1 MDDGSEMKEVVS
13 LSITEEE
20 LLLLENKITKFL
32 KRNLINLLGVSNP
45 KEIARLTVLADMPL
59 MSKLWNYLLKLFIKN
74 KFKQIYFLFIL
85 NKIKLLFINKK

>member
-1 MDDGSEMKEVVS
+1 MDDGREMKEVVS

-59 MSKLWNYLLKLFIKN
+59 MSKL
-74 KFKQIYFLFIL
+74 
-85 NKIKLLFINKK
+85 

>member
-1 MDDGSEMKEVVS
+1 MDDGGEMKEVVS

-45 KEIARLTVLADMPL
+45 KEIARLTGLADMPL
-59 MSKLWNYLLKLFIKN
+59 MSKL
-74 KFKQIYFLFIL
+74 
-85 NKIKLLFINKK
+85 

>member
-59 MSKLWNYLLKLFIKN
+59 MSKL
-74 KFKQIYFLFIL
+74 
-85 NKIKLLFINKK
+85 

>member
-59 MSKLWNYLLKLFIKN
+59 MSKLWYYLLKLFIKN
-74 KFKQIYFLFIL
+74 KFILKFIL
-85 NKIKLLFINKK
+85 NKNKIIIYK

>member
-1 MDDGSEMKEVVS
+1 MDDGREMKEVVS
-13 LSITEEE
+13 LSITDEE

-59 MSKLWNYLLKLFIKN
+59 MSKL
-74 KFKQIYFLFIL
+74 
-85 NKIKLLFINKK
+85 

>member
-59 MSKLWNYLLKLFIKN
+59 MSKLWNYLLNYLSKTNLNKFILKFIINKN
-74 KFKQIYFLFIL
+74 KIIIY
-85 NKIKLLFINKK
+85 K

>member
-45 KEIARLTVLADMPL
+45 K
-59 MSKLWNYLLKLFIKN
+59 
-74 KFKQIYFLFIL
+74 
-85 NKIKLLFINKK
+85 

>member
-1 MDDGSEMKEVVS
+1 MDDGGEMKEVVS

-59 MSKLWNYLLKLFIKN
+59 MSKL
-74 KFKQIYFLFIL
+74 
-85 NKIKLLFINKK
+85 

>member
-1 MDDGSEMKEVVS
+1 MDDGSEIKEVVS

-59 MSKLWNYLLKLFIKN
+59 MSKL
-74 KFKQIYFLFIL
+74 
-85 NKIKLLFINKK
+85 